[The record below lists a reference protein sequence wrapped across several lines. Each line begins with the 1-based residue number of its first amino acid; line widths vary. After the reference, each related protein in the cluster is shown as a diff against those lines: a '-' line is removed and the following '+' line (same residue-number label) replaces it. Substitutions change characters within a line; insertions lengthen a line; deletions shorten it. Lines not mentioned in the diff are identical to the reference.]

1 MLKSVK
7 DVVEKALQDYS
18 KAKSR
23 EDWVMVWQG
32 QAVLAVDCIYWT
44 SLAEEAM
51 KKSGLQGLQQ
61 YYEKLNKELNAI
73 VALVR

>member
-1 MLKSVK
+1 
-7 DVVEKALQDYS
+7 
-18 KAKSR
+18 
-23 EDWVMVWQG
+23 MVWQG

-61 YYEKLNKELNAI
+61 YYEKLNKEVSIKNDI
-73 VALVR
+73 VALA

>member
-1 MLKSVK
+1 
-7 DVVEKALQDYS
+7 
-18 KAKSR
+18 
-23 EDWVMVWQG
+23 MVWQG

-61 YYEKLNKELNAI
+61 YYEKLNKEVSIKNISCCACMI
-73 VALVR
+73 RRMDI

>member
-1 MLKSVK
+1 
-7 DVVEKALQDYS
+7 
-18 KAKSR
+18 
-23 EDWVMVWQG
+23 MVWQG

-61 YYEKLNKELNAI
+61 YYEKLNKEVSKKNYCCCACMI
-73 VALVR
+73 RRMDI

>member
-1 MLKSVK
+1 
-7 DVVEKALQDYS
+7 
-18 KAKSR
+18 
-23 EDWVMVWQG
+23 MVWQG

-61 YYEKLNKELNAI
+61 YYEKLNKEVSIHKDCCACMI
-73 VALVR
+73 RRMDI